1 MNIAKSCE
9 GSILEVGNVLSHY
22 FLFNHDI
29 VDKYEKAEGVV
40 NEDVTKITFSKKY
53 DLIISISTLEHVGWD
68 EDPKKQIMLNENQKI
83 RQAIDKL
90 RTLLNP
96 GGRIVVTVP
105 VGYNPNLDFLLK
117 SEKTIFDKLF
127 CLKRISNDNKWVETT
142 WKEIENS
149 KFNKPFPFANGLVIG
164 IIET

>member
-1 MNIAKSCE
+1 MNIAKSCK
-9 GSILEVGNVLSHY
+9 GSILEIGNVLSHY
-22 FLFNHDI
+22 FPFNHDI

-40 NEDVTKITFSKKY
+40 NEDVTEITFSKKY

-83 RQAIDKL
+83 RQAIEKI

-96 GGRIVVTVP
+96 GGRIAVTVP
-105 VGYNPNLDFLLK
+105 VGYNPNLDSLLNSGK
-117 SEKTIFDKLF
+117 PIFDKF
-127 CLKRISNDNKWVETT
+127 FYLKRISKDNKWVETT
-142 WKEIENS
+142 WKDIENS
-149 KFNKPFPFANGLVIG
+149 KFNEPFPFANGLVIG